1 MSPRPEDDTGSL
13 ERAREHLYKPGAV
26 MRDVRAPMSAFHKD
40 AVPHEWKEEEVSKP
54 RPRVTGRHVRF
65 AGVFFAAAFFFFL
78 LSLGGVSYFFFY
90 GGNSVSVEQIAVDI
104 QGPTMIAGGDT
115 VPLSLSI
122 TNKNPTAIENAV
134 LEITFPSGTRNAT
147 DVLNAYPRYVENLGT
162 LQSGATMMRSVKAV
176 MFGGAGQSL
185 SLPVSLTYTT
195 SGSDAVFVK
204 KSSYALTISSTP
216 LSVSVD
222 AATETVSGKPL
233 TLTVSVR
240 SNATVPLSDVVLA
253 GAFPFGFSVD
263 SSSIPMSNSSF
274 ALGTVQPGALKTV
287 KITGTLTGQDKE
299 NRVFRFTVGTAKS
312 AQDQALAVSYMTQD
326 ANVAITTPFI
336 DTSIVVNGNAADNP
350 IISPG
355 TRQNVSVSYKNTL
368 PTNVTNATVTVMVSG
383 SAVDYG
389 SITSQDGF
397 YRSADHSIVFS
408 QDTSPGLATLA
419 PDATGSGSFS
429 FLTLP
434 VESLGPGPTITFTI
448 SVAGSRDGQENVPEQ
463 ISSTITKTA
472 KVSTVAVLTAYSLHN
487 SGSISNSGP
496 IPPRANQATTYS
508 IVWSVQNKGSAIAD
522 GSVTSKLPNYVTY
535 SGATA
540 GSGSFTYDPKT
551 RVVTWSTGDLAQSVT
566 AQGMFKVSITPSTS
580 QKGSAPTLTGGMSFS
595 GYDRFA
601 GVPVSAT
608 VDPVTTETTQEPGY
622 TATNATVQ

>member
-13 ERAREHLYKPGAV
+13 ERAREHLYKPGVV
-26 MRDVRAPMSAFHKD
+26 MHDVRAPMSAFHKD
-40 AVPHEWKEEEVSKP
+40 AVPHEWKEEESPKP

-104 QGPTMIAGGDT
+104 QGPTLIAGGDT

-134 LEITFPSGTRNAT
+134 LEITFPSGTRNAA

-162 LQSGATMMRSVKAV
+162 LQSGATVMRSVKAV
-176 MFGGAGQSL
+176 MFGGAGQNL

-222 AATETVSGKPL
+222 TVTETVSGKSL
-233 TLTVSVR
+233 SLTVSVR
-240 SNATVPLSDVVLA
+240 SNATVPLSDVILV

-263 SSSIPMSNSSF
+263 SSSIPMNNSSF

-336 DTSIVVNGNAADNP
+336 DTSIVVNGNATDNP

-368 PTNVTNATVTVMVSG
+368 PTNVTNATVTVTVSG

-408 QDTSPGLATLA
+408 QDTSPDLATLV
-419 PDATGSGSFS
+419 PDAAGSGSFS
-429 FLTLP
+429 FSTLP
-434 VESLGPGPTITFTI
+434 VESLGPAPTITFTI

-508 IVWSVQNKGSAIAD
+508 IVWSVQNKGNAIAD
-522 GSVTSKLPNYVTY
+522 GSVTAKLPNYVTY

-540 GSGSFTYDPKT
+540 GSGSFAYDPKT
-551 RVVTWSTGDLAQSVT
+551 RVVTWSTGDLAQSAT
-566 AQGMFKVSITPSTS
+566 AQGMFKVSIVPSTS
-580 QKGSAPTLTGGMSFS
+580 QKGSSPALTGSMSFS

-601 GVPVSAT
+601 GVSVSSTA
-608 VDPVTTETTQEPGY
+608 DPVTTETTQEPGY